1 MLILNIAS
9 AWIASWM
16 VGSVVVRVPDWV
28 SEEVVERL
36 VEEFVARLGGGLSIG
51 EVRKLLGIGV
61 DELREDVEV
70 YDVELLEA
78 REKERL
84 P

>member
-1 MLILNIAS
+1 
-9 AWIASWM
+9 M

>member
-1 MLILNIAS
+1 MLHRWLGLWSSGFLIGVL
-9 AWIASWM
+9 
-16 VGSVVVRVPDWV
+16 
-28 SEEVVERL
+28 EEVVERL